1 MTEKTPDPAA
11 GAPHASSG
19 PTRWEAPAA
28 GSSRPATDLAAASE
42 KLLGGGARQLDS
54 AALRDALLDLHDF
67 WLTTKATEIGITATS
82 GFAIVATGGLGRGE
96 LVPYSDLDLTPLHHK
111 LPRYHPGRDAEMLWF
126 PLWEADTCR
135 HHSLGT

>member
-19 PTRWEAPAA
+19 PTRWVGPQLARGASAA
-28 GSSRPATDLAAASE
+28 GLSRPATDLAAASE
-42 KLLGGGARQLDS
+42 KLLAGGARQLDS

-67 WLTTKATEIGITATS
+67 WLTKKATEIGITATS

-96 LVPYSDLDLTPLHHK
+96 L
-111 LPRYHPGRDAEMLWF
+111 
-126 PLWEADTCR
+126 
-135 HHSLGT
+135 